1 MRAGRLRSLV
11 TLGPGEVAPVA
22 WGAAS
27 FFAILGGY
35 FLLRPVRDALVLDGD
50 PAFIK
55 WLFTATFI
63 AMTAVA
69 APWGALVA
77 RRPRGQLAPIVFRAC
92 AVQLLGFA
100 ALIHAEVAPL
110 VVAKV
115 FYVWLSVMNLF
126 VVSVFWS
133 VCADLADPAT
143 GRRWFGAIAAG
154 GTAGALVGP
163 LVTRSLAHELAPA
176 GLLLIAAATLEI
188 AVWTTGRLIAA
199 TPNARATSP
208 RGLGGHALAG
218 LAAVARSRHL
228 AGIAGYAL
236 IAATLATFVYLRQAE
251 LAKAA
256 LPDRATRTA
265 FFADVELAT
274 GLATLAIQLFATSRL
289 MRWLGVGV
297 VLALLPAVQGA
308 AMLGLTLAPSLAMAV
323 AASASGRAATH
334 ALARPARELLFTAV
348 AREDKYKA
356 KNVIDTL
363 IYRFGDFGSAWL
375 HAGLL
380 ALGVAVVGAALPLAG
395 AAVALAIVLGRQHRA
410 RVAAAPPEP

>member
-1 MRAGRLRSLV
+1 V
-11 TLGPGEVAPVA
+11 
-22 WGAAS
+22 
-27 FFAILGGY
+27 
-35 FLLRPVRDALVLDGD
+35 VRRD
-50 PAFIK
+50 
-55 WLFTATFI
+55 
-63 AMTAVA
+63 
-69 APWGALVA
+69 
-77 RRPRGQLAPIVFRAC
+77 RR
-92 AVQLLGFA
+92 
-100 ALIHAEVAPL
+100 
-110 VVAKV
+110 
-115 FYVWLSVMNLF
+115 
-126 VVSVFWS
+126 
-133 VCADLADPAT
+133 
-143 GRRWFGAIAAG
+143 RR
-154 GTAGALVGP
+154 TAGALVGP

-208 RGLGGHALAG
+208 ARPRGPRPRRAGRGGALAPPRRDRR
-218 LAAVARSRHL
+218 LRAHRRHP
-228 AGIAGYAL
+228 GD
-236 IAATLATFVYLRQAE
+236 LRLSAPGPSWPRPRC
-251 LAKAA
+251 
-256 LPDRATRTA
+256 PDRATRTA

-380 ALGVAVVGAALPLAG
+380 ALGVAVVGAALPAG
-395 AAVALAIVLGRQHRA
+395 RRRGRPRD
-410 RVAAAPPEP
+410 RPRPAAPGAGGGRASRAVIARKI